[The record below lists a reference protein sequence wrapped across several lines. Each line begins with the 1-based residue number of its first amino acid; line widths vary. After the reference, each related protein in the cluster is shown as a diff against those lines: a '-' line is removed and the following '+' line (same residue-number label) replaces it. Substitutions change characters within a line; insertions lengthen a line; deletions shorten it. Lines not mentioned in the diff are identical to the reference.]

1 MDRGGKGLYM
11 GGANELQEYAKIY
24 YNLTSN
30 MISELQQNIAEENL
44 RTKIEIDAEIWTAR
58 TKGLAV
64 RKGEK
69 VRICGHQDLALIVE
83 RAPEREGRKEDDKKV
98 RFSW

>member
-30 MISELQQNIAEENL
+30 MISELQRNIAEENL
-44 RTKIEIDAEIWTAR
+44 KTKIEIDAELKATW
-58 TKGLAV
+58 AV
-64 RKGEK
+64 DKLIK
-69 VRICGHQDLALIVE
+69 VC
-83 RAPEREGRKEDDKKV
+83 
-98 RFSW
+98 SNY